1 MLKVKNAFRFVQWQ
15 WRRMELI
22 PKITT
27 LSMLSVIMSLI
38 TMKLGIISDIF
49 IVAALVG
56 VSSTFVILFGTI
68 IKEQYAKFKEDR
80 QGLFDTIKHSDKQ
93 N

>member
-15 WRRMELI
+15 WRRWELI

-38 TMKLGIISDIF
+38 TIKLEIISDIF
-49 IVAALVG
+49 LAAALVG
-56 VSSTFVILFGTI
+56 VISTFVILFGTI
-68 IKEQYAKFKEDR
+68 IKEQYVKFKAER